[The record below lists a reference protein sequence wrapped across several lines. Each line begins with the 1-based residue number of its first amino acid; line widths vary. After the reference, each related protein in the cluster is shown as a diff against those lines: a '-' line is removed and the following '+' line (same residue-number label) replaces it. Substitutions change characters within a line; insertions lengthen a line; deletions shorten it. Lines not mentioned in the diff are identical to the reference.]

1 MVRWVVALIAGG
13 LLFAFAAKVDAGN
26 GGASASASALW
37 QTAQTKAGSY
47 DIHSRHR
54 LPDGSPEYV
63 NALILES
70 SPYLLQHAH
79 QPVAWLAWS
88 DASRAEAKKTKRL
101 IFLSI
106 GYSTCHWCQVMARES
121 FEDLGVARLLNRH
134 FVSVKVDREERPDL
148 DEHYLQRLELLTGSP
163 GWPANFLLTPEGE
176 VVAAMS
182 YLARDPLADLL
193 TRYARA
199 WAETPA
205 ALRLRARAVERQI
218 ARAAP
223 ATRRDLAAATQA
235 VRTNLLASFDAQY
248 PGFGGEPRFFHA
260 QHLQQH
266 LAAWRNTGGAEDL
279 RRFLLPLRELV
290 QSATHDAVS
299 GGFFRYSV
307 HRNWNRPHFE
317 KQLIDQALLLPLL
330 AEAWSISGEALY
342 REAALGIMHLV
353 RERWTLAGGLLA
365 AGQEA
370 SQGRDEGA
378 YYLFSG
384 DDQTALASL
393 PEASREA
400 FAWHPIGANGALPAL
415 RAGAAEPTPA
425 RHILAQRRARKTA
438 PALDHKALTGW
449 NAAFYAAAAEAAPLL
464 GQGEW
469 IAWAAQGLR
478 RLLVQNRA
486 GGQFAR
492 YSLNQQ
498 PRASAAI
505 EDHAYLLLALAR
517 LHQADGAPAWIEEAE
532 AWARLWKKP
541 GALLTALRATAL
553 DRGAPSAAAVW
564 VAAAGQLAADPRALQ
579 MQGLLRTLRPE
590 LEALAAAAPERHASL
605 VASLARLARPT
616 PERFAYL
623 AEGHIEAL
631 LRPQSAPGSRELE
644 LQLRIA
650 PGWHLNSARPYQKYL
665 RPTRLSLRQGSE
677 ARLDMH
683 YPEGEDQRLGDDT
696 LSLYSG
702 TVTLRG
708 VLHAAP
714 GTHLPLELHAQACN
728 DQVCLAPEVVVLHP

>member
-1 MVRWVVALIAGG
+1 MARMGVARLAGG
-13 LLFAFAAKVDAGN
+13 LLCALAAEVAAGD
-26 GGASASASALW
+26 GESASALALW
-37 QTAQTKAGSY
+37 QAAQAKAGSY
-47 DIHSRHR
+47 ELHGRHR
-54 LPDGSPEYV
+54 LSDGSPEYV

-79 QPVAWLAWS
+79 QPVAWRAWS
-88 DASRAEAKKTKRL
+88 DATRAEAKRAKRL

-121 FEDLGVARLLNRH
+121 FDDPGIARLLNRH
-134 FVSVKVDREERPDL
+134 FVSIKVDREERPDL

-176 VVAAMS
+176 VVAALS
-182 YLARDPLADLL
+182 YLARDQLADLL

-199 WAETPA
+199 WTETPG
-205 ALRLRARAVERQI
+205 ALRHRAQAVERQI

-223 ATRRDLAAATQA
+223 AASLDLAAVAQA
-235 VRTNLLASFDAQY
+235 VRTNLLASFDAHY
-248 PGFGGEPRFFHA
+248 PGFGGEPRFFHV

-266 LAAWRNTGGAEDL
+266 LAAWRNTGSPEDL

-330 AEAWSISGEALY
+330 AEAWAISGEALY
-342 REAALGIMHLV
+342 RDAALGIMGLV
-353 RERWTLAGGLLA
+353 REHWTLTSGLLA

-378 YYLFSG
+378 YYLFSD
-384 DDQTALASL
+384 DDQTALAPL
-393 PEASREA
+393 PEASRKA
-400 FAWHPIGANGALPAL
+400 FAWHTIGVDGALPAL
-415 RAGAAEPTPA
+415 RAEVAESTPA
-425 RHILAQRRARKTA
+425 RQILAERRARKTA

-464 GQGEW
+464 GQAEW
-469 IAWAAQGLR
+469 TAWAAQGLR
-478 RLLVQNRA
+478 RLLAQNRA
-486 GGQFAR
+486 GGQLAR
-492 YSLNQQ
+492 YSLDQQ

-517 LHQADGAPAWIEEAE
+517 LHQADGSPAWIEEAE
-532 AWARLWKKP
+532 AWARPWRKAS
-541 GALLTALRATAL
+541 ALLTALRATAL
-553 DRGAPSAAAVW
+553 DHGAPSATAVW

-579 MQGLLRTLRPE
+579 VQGLLRRLRPE

-631 LRPQSAPGSRELE
+631 LRPRSASGSRELE

-714 GTHLPLELHAQACN
+714 GTHLPLELQAQACN